1 MPHKRLIWQLF
12 SSYLLVTLL
21 SLSALTWYVTTSW
34 RHFYLAQTEADLKT
48 RAQLVQTYLQG
59 KFAPGNPAEMDH
71 ICKDLGR
78 LTDTRLTL
86 ILPSGQVLGDSAED
100 PARMENHGDRPEF
113 LAALQSGVGV
123 SVRHSFTLGYEGM
136 YVAVPLSEQGRN
148 VAVVR
153 VSLPMTAISNAL
165 RALYLKTALGGL
177 VIILV
182 LTGLSLFI
190 SQHLSRPLEDLERGA
205 LRIARGD
212 LSRRLP
218 VPTSDEL
225 GSLAEAFNH
234 MAEQLEDRINALIR
248 QGQLQEAVLSSMV
261 EGVLAVDADQHLIA
275 LNRAAAQ
282 LLGVDF
288 LASQDRSIQEVV
300 RDPQLQSFITRT
312 IFAREPVEGEVALHR
327 GEQVIQAHGTFLK
340 DTQGTDIGFLIV
352 LHDVTHLRRLEMTRR
367 DFVANVSHELK
378 TPITS
383 IKGFVETLLA
393 GALHEPE
400 NAEDFLRIIARQTDR
415 LNEIIDDLLSLSRI
429 ERDAEEGRVFLTT
442 GWLHGVLAS
451 AIQVCEPKAA
461 ARNIAISLTCPEELR
476 ARINAPLLEQALV
489 NLIDNAVKYS
499 PPGSAVQVE
508 AERQGAEVVVRVR
521 DQGVGIEKN
530 QLSRIFERFY
540 RVDAGRSRKEG
551 GTGLGLAIVK
561 HIAQA
566 LGGRVT
572 VDSTPGQGSTFS
584 LHLSMD

>member
-1 MPHKRLIWQLF
+1 
-12 SSYLLVTLL
+12 
-21 SLSALTWYVTTSW
+21 
-34 RHFYLAQTEADLKT
+34 
-48 RAQLVQTYLQG
+48 
-59 KFAPGNPAEMDH
+59 
-71 ICKDLGR
+71 
-78 LTDTRLTL
+78 
-86 ILPSGQVLGDSAED
+86 
-100 PARMENHGDRPEF
+100 
-113 LAALQSGVGV
+113 
-123 SVRHSFTLGYEGM
+123 
-136 YVAVPLSEQGRN
+136 
-148 VAVVR
+148 
-153 VSLPMTAISNAL
+153 
-165 RALYLKTALGGL
+165 
-177 VIILV
+177 
-182 LTGLSLFI
+182 
-190 SQHLSRPLEDLERGA
+190 LEDLERGA

-218 VPTSDEL
+218 VPASDEL

-261 EGVLAVDADQHLIA
+261 EGVLAVDADQRLIA

-288 LASQDRSIQEVV
+288 LASQDRTIQEVV

-312 IFAREPVEGEVALHR
+312 IFAREPVEGEVVLHR

-400 NAEDFLRIIARQTDR
+400 NAETFLRIIARQTDR

-461 ARNIAISLTCPEELR
+461 VRNIAISLNCPEELR

-499 PPGSAVQVE
+499 PPGSPVQVE

-572 VDSTPGQGSTFS
+572 VDSSPGQGSTFS

>member
-1 MPHKRLIWQLF
+1 MPRKRLIWQLF
-12 SSYLLVTLL
+12 PSYLLVTLL

-59 KFAPGNPAEMDH
+59 KFAPGNPTEVDR

-78 LTDTRLTL
+78 LTDTRLTV

-123 SVRHSFTLGYEGM
+123 SVRYSFTLKHEGM

-153 VSLPMTAISNAL
+153 VSLPMTAISHAL

-182 LTGLSLFI
+182 LAGLSLFI
-190 SQHLSRPLEDLERGA
+190 SQRLSRPLEDLKRGA

-218 VPTSDEL
+218 VPASDEL
-225 GSLAEAFNH
+225 GNLAEAFNH
-234 MAEQLEDRINALIR
+234 MAEQLEDRINDLIR

-261 EGVLAVDADQHLIA
+261 EGVLAVDADQRLIA

-312 IFAREPVEGEVALHR
+312 IFAREPVEGEVALRR

-508 AERQGAEVVVRVR
+508 AGWQGAEVVVRVR

-584 LHLSMD
+584 LHLSRD